1 MAGVLDQFPL
11 LFAAL
16 KEELREELKADL
28 GQGQWLDQEHS
39 VIGRNRHI
47 KACKRL
53 IRKGSSSAYYDST
66 TGRWLIRASAL
77 DLEITRANRAMV
89 ESGKLPETV
98 PPPPMTAM
106 PPVKAAPLSEFPEPE
121 DETGIY
127 EREWLSKLAGGK

>member
-16 KEELREELKADL
+16 KEELREEIKAEL

-39 VIGRNRHI
+39 VLGRNKHV

-53 IRKGSSSAYYDST
+53 IRRGSSDAYYDAT
-66 TGRWLIRASAL
+66 DGRWLIRASAV
-77 DLEITRANRAMV
+77 DTEISRANMRMV
-89 ESGKLPETV
+89 ESGKLPETM
-98 PPPPMTAM
+98 PPPAM
-106 PPVKAAPLSEFPEPE
+106 PLAKAMPREE

-127 EREWLSKLAGGK
+127 EREWLSRLGGSQ